1 MKKITFEVS
10 DERYKDIQDRFAI
23 DFGWEWN
30 DNKDFAKQFSQ
41 WVVMQALDL
50 DLDDCEDEEVHENE
64 EVHEKEDVSENKL
77 MYTLE
82 ELLNEHTRKQDFQ
95 KIDWSGDKD
104 DISFA
109 LSSLLGGS
117 YWVFDRQNKTVSQQ
131 FNWKY

>member
-1 MKKITFEVS
+1 MKKITIEVS
-10 DERYKDIQDRFAI
+10 DERYQNIQDRFAI

-50 DLDDCEDEEVHENE
+50 DLDDAEE

-77 MYTLE
+77 TYTLE

-95 KIDWSGDKD
+95 KIDWSGDED

-109 LSSLLGGS
+109 LSPLLGGS
-117 YWVFDRQNKTVSQQ
+117 YWVFDRQNKTISQQ